1 MNLKK
6 LCQQAQESLNEVQN
20 EVTVYEQ
27 QIVEHSPKPN
37 KKFSIRQSPMTPSGF
52 GIGGGFSFSKN
63 MAIEKIPEER
73 EGKKGGVIVMAPTKD
88 ALKQMENDINEQ
100 KIQ

>member
-1 MNLKK
+1 
-6 LCQQAQESLNEVQN
+6 
-20 EVTVYEQ
+20 
-27 QIVEHSPKPN
+27 
-37 KKFSIRQSPMTPSGF
+37 MTPSGF
-52 GIGGGFSFSKN
+52 GIGGGFTFSKS

-100 KIQ
+100 KI